1 MFLMETYKVQISSLS
16 TIKLSKKIKIN
27 NNKDDEEE
35 ERKQDYIMSE
45 LPPMSEDLMYDWLKM
60 YVDAVAG
67 NWEAFMAAISR
78 NDVSRV
84 IEVWS
89 SKVATSNPQK

>member
-1 MFLMETYKVQISSLS
+1 MVQISSLS

-45 LPPMSEDLMYDWLKM
+45 LPPMSEDLMYD
-60 YVDAVAG
+60 
-67 NWEAFMAAISR
+67 
-78 NDVSRV
+78 
-84 IEVWS
+84 
-89 SKVATSNPQK
+89 

>member
-1 MFLMETYKVQISSLS
+1 
-16 TIKLSKKIKIN
+16 
-27 NNKDDEEE
+27 
-35 ERKQDYIMSE
+35 
-45 LPPMSEDLMYDWLKM
+45 MYDWLKM

-84 IEVWS
+84 IEAWS